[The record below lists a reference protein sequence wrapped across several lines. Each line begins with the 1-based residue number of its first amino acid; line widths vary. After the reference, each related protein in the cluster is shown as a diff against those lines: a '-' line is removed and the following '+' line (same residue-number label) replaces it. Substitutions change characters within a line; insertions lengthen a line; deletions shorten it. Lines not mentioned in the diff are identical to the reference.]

1 MRKGVSPAGRPGRST
16 DVTLEDGDEGTEVAP
31 ALGGVFHIL
40 DAVMCVRVD
49 YFLVVDPESLEPIAD
64 ITGQA
69 LVAVAAYLGATR
81 LIDNIVV
88 KA

>member
-1 MRKGVSPAGRPGRST
+1 MYLSTGNLGALPGFQPKNWSNGSSSPGHIN
-16 DVTLEDGDEGTEVAP
+16 
-31 ALGGVFHIL
+31 AL
-40 DAVMCVRVD
+40 D